1 MSDLDKLYDEQ
12 YPAVYA
18 YLLKLCKNPDVAE
31 ELTQETIYRAIMQI
45 DSFRGDS
52 KLSTWICAI
61 AKNLYYAEEKKNR
74 RIISEYPLDSLPSE
88 KNIEQELLDKETAR
102 QIHII
107 LHGLDEPYKEVF
119 WMRTFGELSFKQIG
133 AIFDKT
139 ESWARVTYHRAKMK
153 IKEALR

>member
-18 YLLKLCKNPDVAE
+18 YLLKLCRNPDVAE
-31 ELTQETIYRAIMQI
+31 ELAQETMFRAIMQI

-52 KLSTWICAI
+52 KLSTWICTI

-88 KNIEQELLDKETAR
+88 KNIEQELFDKETAR

-133 AIFDKT
+133 AIFEKT